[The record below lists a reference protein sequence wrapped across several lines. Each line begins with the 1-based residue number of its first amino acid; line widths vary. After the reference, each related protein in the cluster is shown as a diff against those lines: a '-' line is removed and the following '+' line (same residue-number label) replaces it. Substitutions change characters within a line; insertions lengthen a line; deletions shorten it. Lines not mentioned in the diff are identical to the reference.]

1 MIASIVSFL
10 LALTTFLV
18 GRHAVMSELQTGQVP
33 KSYYVLVGILFFV
46 GGPLLLFM
54 DKNPFVLSV
63 TSDVLGMLIA
73 GGLVHYGLCLAR
85 PLLSGRAQRQRHPKE
100 DWQP

>member
-54 DKNPFVLSV
+54 DKSPFVLSIA
-63 TSDVLGMLIA
+63 SDVLGMLIA
-73 GGLVHYGLCLAR
+73 GGLVHYGFCFVR
-85 PLLSGRAQRQRHPKE
+85 PLLSGRAQRQHPPE
-100 DWQP
+100 EHWEP